1 MQMTIKDAAV
11 LPFYGAGAIFFLIL
25 TLLMFVASNRFQDH
39 FFQAQTLAL
48 VHAAALGWG
57 TMIIFGAAYQ
67 LMPVIFERELYSS
80 KMAFTSFLALFTGS
94 IALVCSFW
102 YFHIG
107 LLMIGS
113 GVLVLIAAILY
124 SINVFKTAGSAK
136 FNVQKLFLMASSI
149 WLIITATV
157 GVLLAINLYKP
168 FISFSHFEILKLH
181 AHIGFVGWFLQLIT
195 GVSSLLVPMFLFGKS
210 KKTNLLYLS
219 FAFQN
224 IGLIGFTIDQALW
237 GSSTRALVYFIIIVA
252 GIGCW
257 LIYLRDIYVSRV
269 KKKVD
274 LQMRYT
280 FISKVFLLLAVAL
293 VPVVMLVSGNE
304 WSILYGVFIFLGW
317 ISAIIFGKT
326 FKTLPFIIWNIHYK
340 KEHGK
345 RNIPLPKQ
353 LYSEGLLVYQ
363 FWFFIAALFILSF
376 GVLINQLIV
385 IQSGLLLWILVALL
399 YVLNVA
405 KVFLHKKQSDGIT
418 N

>member
-1 MQMTIKDAAV
+1 MHTTTKNAAV
-11 LPFYGAGAIFFLIL
+11 LPFYGAGAVFFLIL
-25 TLLMFVASNRFQDH
+25 ALLMFVASNRFQDH

-57 TMIIFGAAYQ
+57 TMVIFGAAYQ

-80 KMAFTSFLALFTGS
+80 KMAFVSFLALFTGS
-94 IALVCSFW
+94 VILVFSFW
-102 YFHIG
+102 YFKLG
-107 LLMIGS
+107 LPMIGS
-113 GVLVLIAAILY
+113 GVLVLLAAILY
-124 SINVFKTAGSAK
+124 SINVFKTAGPVK
-136 FNVQKLFLMASSI
+136 LTIQKLFLITSAI
-149 WLIITATV
+149 WLIVTATV
-157 GVLLAINLYKP
+157 GVLLAINLYTQY
-168 FISFSHFEILKLH
+168 ITVSHFEILKLH

-210 KKTNLLYLS
+210 KKTNFLYY
-219 FAFQN
+219 AFGLQN
-224 IGLIGFTIDQALW
+224 IGLIAFTVDQALW
-237 GSSTRALVYFIIIVA
+237 GSSARVLIYVAIIVA
-252 GIGCW
+252 GIFYW
-257 LIYLRDIYVSRV
+257 LAFLRDVYVSRV

-280 FISKVFLLLAVAL
+280 FISKVFLILAIAL
-293 VPVVMLVSGNE
+293 VPLVIFVSGNE

-326 FKTLPFIIWNIHYK
+326 FKTLPFIIWNMHYK

-345 RNIPLPKQ
+345 KHIPLPKQ
-353 LYSEGLLVYQ
+353 LYSERLLVYQ
-363 FWFFIAALFILSF
+363 FWFFITALFTLSM
-376 GVLINQLIV
+376 GVLINQLII
-385 IQSGLLLWILVALL
+385 IQAALLLWIIVALL